1 MLTDDTK
8 YLRNSGCGSDV
19 LSKWHEIFENQ
30 GAAVTCLANDTKHAE
45 NHGAAVTCLASDAT
59 HHENRGA
66 EVTCLVNG
74 MLVAIW
80 PLFQNL
86 KSTFGSILGPT
97 LCCINALACRG
108 GLSLLTQCAAAGPCP
123 IDLP

>member
-1 MLTDDTK
+1 M
-8 YLRNSGCGSDV
+8 R
-19 LSKWHEIFENQ
+19 SKRHETLEIQGAAATCLANESKHLENQ

-59 HHENRGA
+59 HRENRGA

-97 LCCINALACRG
+97 LSCANALACRG
-108 GLSLLTQCAAAGPCP
+108 VLSLLTQCAAAEPQ
-123 IDLP
+123 L